1 MIVYEDLLLFYAKTI
16 TLFER
21 SRFIL
26 RVALD
31 ALKPAIGEIVSSF
44 NKHADILSGL
54 LETESFASIQEI
66 KDEQVET
73 LSMSCSRSPT
83 LFLLSFRLLLNSFK
97 VRDTLDRGREHEWSY
112 HNEFKRR
119 TDAACSW
126 ITCSDSFSYWLLN
139 AKESNLLAL
148 FGEMGYGKTITT
160 AFVADTLARNGRP
173 LCAYYCKDD
182 QESAKLGNIYRSI
195 LLQFLRR
202 KPILKAR
209 FSTWY
214 KETSPLVPC
223 TPTQSDEKLRELL
236 YDIIS
241 SSREPVFLV
250 LDALDECKVYVRKQL
265 FSLFRDLMKNNA
277 PLKIFMSSRYDSEIE
292 ADLPPGFTKMEL
304 RPSRR
309 RDRAIAAFLVA
320 GITLPAAFQER
331 VVEELTLKS
340 HGSAIWLR
348 IAVEYIAGSRIQNQK
363 GLAMALNRLPSSKGL
378 AELYGKLFEKI
389 SEDIADNKMLLQRA
403 LEILA
408 VARRPL
414 TLEELASVVFVTNPV
429 GEDATTFSELDEL
442 AHSIDLLS
450 LVRPFVS
457 ASTAEGGQI
466 PRLRLVHL
474 SLKQLLLAAPPS
486 EWCSAEAM
494 ARRRKGGRAEEL
506 DADLL
511 GRCIKYLLFDECL
524 KGRLL
529 PSCWDDEG
537 GLFAIGDP
545 FGDHDGDDTNSS
557 EVNSQTPT
565 SATSSLSRLPSADF
579 DPSELGFGHF
589 FAYAAAYWTVH
600 FSDVTPERRPD
611 PHQLAALC
619 QKDSQRLENWVQQ
632 WRRPSCG
639 RIPERDFPAYDFGLD
654 PLVIA
659 AQFGPAASVTD
670 LLDLHLDGSVLAQD
684 SVWTAI
690 PYLTGRGLIA
700 AVGDLVHDETLG
712 PTLVSCKFLY
722 RMMPEWR
729 WSTVEP
735 GNTNANA
742 SKELEDIFGFVISH
756 VRGDLLECGNDMLR
770 RAAQHGCLGLIQKL
784 FEAAETDPDLLRALL
799 VPEAG
804 QSSGGWNKHQS
815 IGEAAFEGHADV
827 VRFLCEQPGLSSH
840 LHHRNQLGYTVFH
853 LAPRSTNAENVFRVL
868 IRHWPEGV
876 DIEANGGETPL
887 DLSISMDSSTSEA
900 RVIRIV
906 RLLIHEGKASTK
918 RREGYSPLCTA
929 VRGGYTQLLRV
940 LVTEGGADV
949 SQVVGVDEVTGR
961 PFLLPGMD
969 TWEDKGRREEM
980 LKVLCCLVPLAT
992 SIEYLV

>member
-1 MIVYEDLLLFYAKTI
+1 M
-16 TLFER
+16 TLFKE
-21 SRFIL
+21 SRFL
-26 RVALD
+26 LHVALD
-31 ALKPAIGEIVSSF
+31 MLKPAIGEIVSSF
-44 NKHADILSGL
+44 NNHADILSGL

-73 LSMSCSRSPT
+73 LSMSCSRSLTFFP
-83 LFLLSFRLLLNSFK
+83 LSFLLLNSFK
-97 VRDTLDRGREHEWSY
+97 VRDTLDRGKEHEWSY
-112 HNEFKRR
+112 HNELKRR
-119 TDAACSW
+119 ADAACSW
-126 ITCSDSFSYWLLN
+126 ITFSDSFSYWLLN

-148 FGEMGYGKTITT
+148 FGHMGCGKTMTT

-173 LCAYYCKDD
+173 LCAYYCKDE

-209 FSTWY
+209 FWTWY
-214 KETSPLVPC
+214 KETSPLVPG

-236 YDIIS
+236 YDMIS

-250 LDALDECKVYVRKQL
+250 LDALDECKVYPRKQL
-265 FSLFRDLMKNNA
+265 FSLFRDLFENNA

-292 ADLPPGFTKMEL
+292 ASLPPGVIKMEL

-309 RDRAIAAFLVA
+309 RDHAIAAFLVA
-320 GITLPAAFQER
+320 EINLPAVFQER
-331 VVEELTLKS
+331 VAEELALKS

-348 IAVEYIAGSRIQNQK
+348 IAVEYIARSRIQNQK
-363 GLAMALNRLPSSKGL
+363 GLEMALDRLPSSKGL
-378 AELYGKLFEKI
+378 TELYGKLFEKI

-414 TLEELASVVFVTNPV
+414 TLEELASAVFVTNPI

-457 ASTAEGGQI
+457 VSTAEGGQT

-474 SLKQLLLAAPPS
+474 SLKELLLTAPPS
-486 EWCSAEAM
+486 EWCSVEGV
-494 ARRRKGGRAEEL
+494 ARRGGERAEEL

-524 KGRLL
+524 EGSILA
-529 PSCWDDEG
+529 SCWGVDSDEACLLALGAPFDDT
-537 GLFAIGDP
+537 DS
-545 FGDHDGDDTNSS
+545 DTNSN
-557 EVNSQTPT
+557 EVNAQTPN
-565 SATSSLSRLPSADF
+565 SATSTLSRPPSADF
-579 DPSELGFGHF
+579 DPSKLGFGHF
-589 FAYAAAYWTVH
+589 FAYAAAYWTDH

-611 PHQLAALC
+611 THQLATLC

-639 RIPERDFPAYDFGLD
+639 RTPEFDFPDYDSGLD

-670 LLDLHLDGSVLAQD
+670 LLVLHLDRSILTQD

-690 PYLTGRGLIA
+690 RYLIRRGLIV
-700 AVGDLVHDETLG
+700 AVRDLVHDETLG
-712 PTLVSCKFLY
+712 PALVCCKFLY
-722 RMMPEWR
+722 TVMPEWR
-729 WSTVEP
+729 RATVQP
-735 GNTNANA
+735 GNTNTNL
-742 SKELEDIFGFVISH
+742 SKEWEDIFAFVISH
-756 VRGDLLECGNDMLR
+756 LRGDLIECGNDMLQ
-770 RAAQHGCLGLIQKL
+770 RAARCGCLGLIQKL
-784 FEAAETDPDLLRALL
+784 FEAAETDPDLLQALQT
-799 VPEAG
+799 PEVKKEHEGAD
-804 QSSGGWNKHQS
+804 QSSWIWDKHQS

-827 VRFLCEQPGLSSH
+827 VRFLCEQPGLESH
-840 LHHRNQLGYTVFH
+840 LRHRNQLGHTVFH
-853 LAPRSTNAENVFRVL
+853 RAARLSNADVFRIL
-868 IRHWPEGV
+868 MRHWHEGV
-876 DIEANGGETPL
+876 DIESSGQDTPL
-887 DLSISMDSSTSEA
+887 VLIIFNGSPTSEA
-900 RVIRIV
+900 KTIQLA
-906 RLLIHEGKASTK
+906 RLLMHEGKASANG
-918 RREGYSPLCTA
+918 REGYSPLCTA

-949 SQVVGVDEVTGR
+949 SQVMRVDEVTGR
-961 PFLLPGMD
+961 PFLLPGNGHM
-969 TWEDKGRREEM
+969 GG
-980 LKVLCCLVPLAT
+980 
-992 SIEYLV
+992 